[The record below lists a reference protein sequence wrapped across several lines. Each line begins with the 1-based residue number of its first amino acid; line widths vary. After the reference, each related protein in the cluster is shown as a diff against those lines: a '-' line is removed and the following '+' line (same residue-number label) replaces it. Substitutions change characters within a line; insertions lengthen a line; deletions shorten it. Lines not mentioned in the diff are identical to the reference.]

1 MALYPYF
8 PPINAINIFNES
20 QQVVEPNSPVVFN
33 RGLSNNNNS
42 VLLTKP
48 GQYLVIFNAS
58 GTGTV
63 AATTPVFQLQTS
75 NGSNIPGAKA
85 SVQDAAVTDISGISF
100 STIVNINPSSP
111 FSNNAVALSVVN
123 TGDSATLQ
131 NASLTVARI
140 R

>member
-1 MALYPYF
+1 MPIYPY
-8 PPINAINIFNES
+8 PPINAINIYNES
-20 QQVVEPNSPVVFN
+20 QQVVDQNSPVIFN

-42 VLLTKP
+42 VLLSKP
-48 GQYLVIFNAS
+48 GQYLVIFTAS

-63 AATTPVFQLQTS
+63 AETTPVFQLQTS

-111 FSNNAVALSVVN
+111 FSNNTVALSVVN

>member
-8 PPINAINIFNES
+8 PPINAINVFNDS
-20 QQVVEPNSPVVFN
+20 QQTVEQNSPVVFN
-33 RGLSNNNNS
+33 RGQSVNNA

-63 AATTPVFQLQTS
+63 AATTPVFQLQDQ
-75 NGSNIPGAKA
+75 NGINIAGAKA
-85 SVQDAAVTDISGISF
+85 SVQDAATTDISGIGF
-100 STIVNINPSSP
+100 STIVNVNPSSA
-111 FSNNAVALSVVN
+111 FNNNAVNLSVVN
-123 TGDSATLQ
+123 TGDSALLQ

>member
-63 AATTPVFQLQTS
+63 AATTPVLQLQDQ
-75 NGSNIPGAKA
+75 NGVNIAGAKA
-85 SVQDAAVTDISGISF
+85 SVQDAAVTDISGIGF
-100 STIVNINPSSP
+100 STIVNVNPSSP

-123 TGDSATLQ
+123 TGDSATIQ